1 MLFNWSINKILP
13 LTLFLTIAGYS
24 CEKETNSEDS
34 YTITI
39 AAFELVN
46 GIYTNT
52 GNTITFNSVGDCQTW
67 SRTSNDTI
75 HGNNGS
81 HLHFNA
87 AKNVNYNAADSIISY
102 TEFGPEL
109 SQEDIDAVCSNN
121 SQNGV
126 DKVVTAS
133 SYYQDKPTLYLKIIN
148 VE

>member
-52 GNTITFNSVGDCQTW
+52 GNTITLNSVGDCQT
-67 SRTSNDTI
+67 
-75 HGNNGS
+75 
-81 HLHFNA
+81 
-87 AKNVNYNAADSIISY
+87 
-102 TEFGPEL
+102 
-109 SQEDIDAVCSNN
+109 
-121 SQNGV
+121 
-126 DKVVTAS
+126 
-133 SYYQDKPTLYLKIIN
+133 
-148 VE
+148 